1 MDFQNPT
8 YVKLSPVDATQG
20 QQMVQALLLDGEEVA
35 IAFRGSR
42 DMVCFT
48 SKRIIAMNVQGLTGK
63 KTDFTSL
70 PYSKVQAFAVE
81 TAGGFDRDCELEL
94 WFSGLGKA
102 RFEFAAK
109 YDIVGLSK
117 WLAHYI
123 L

>member
-8 YVKLSPVDATQG
+8 YVKLAPVDASAATVIQP
-20 QQMVQALLLDGEEVA
+20 LLVDGESVQ
-35 IAFRGSR
+35 IALRGSR
-42 DMVCFT
+42 DMVIFT
-48 SKRIIAMNVQGLTGK
+48 DKRIIAMNVQGLSGK

-70 PYSKVQAFAVE
+70 PYRNVQAFAVE

-102 RFEFAAK
+102 RFEFTSK
-109 YDIVGLSK
+109 YDVVGLAR
-117 WLAHYI
+117 WLSHFV